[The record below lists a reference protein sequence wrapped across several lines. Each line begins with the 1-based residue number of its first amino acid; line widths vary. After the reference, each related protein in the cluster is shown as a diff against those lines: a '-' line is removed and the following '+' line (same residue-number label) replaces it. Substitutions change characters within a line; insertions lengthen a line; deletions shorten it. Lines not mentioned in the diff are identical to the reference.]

1 MAEQNI
7 VVIDDEESMG
17 RLLKIELASEGYN
30 VTLAYDGK
38 VGLQLV
44 KDVKPDLVVLDVM
57 MPEVSGFDV
66 LRKIKQ
72 NPETKQIPVIILT
85 AKGLEQDIQKG
96 LDLGANDYIT
106 KPFHSALLIKRIK
119 NCLDLTQS

>member
-1 MAEQNI
+1 MTEKNI

-38 VGLQLV
+38 VGFQLI
-44 KDVKPDLVVLDVM
+44 KDTKPDLVVLDVM
-57 MPEVSGFDV
+57 MPEVSGYDV
-66 LRKIKQ
+66 LRRLKQ
-72 NPETKQIPVIILT
+72 NAETKSIPVIILT
-85 AKGLEQDIQKG
+85 AKGLEPDIQKG

-106 KPFHSALLIKRIK
+106 KPFHSALLIKRIR
-119 NCLDLTQS
+119 NCLELTEL